1 MHTLPTRLRSLC
13 LCLLL
18 ACLACQ
24 SPYDPESH
32 WEEGELGVL
41 RQGMT
46 VGEAGGCSTSIV
58 NALSEQLIEEINCLR
73 PNTLRE
79 FTGYNMSLGPA
90 VFPFCRHKVQKI
102 LPMPSPLKVAP

>member
-1 MHTLPTRLRSLC
+1 MHTLPTQLRSLC
-13 LCLLL
+13 LCLLF

-46 VGEAGGCSTSIV
+46 VGEAGGCSTSII

-79 FTGYNMSLGPA
+79 FTGPICL
-90 VFPFCRHKVQKI
+90 
-102 LPMPSPLKVAP
+102 